1 MMDTHALPP
10 SLSPRQVLVICAA
23 RTLMF
28 ATFMV
33 VAATIPLLITTWG
46 LSATKAGAIVS
57 SFTFGYAASLFG
69 FGIVADYLGARRMVL
84 ISAVAAGA
92 TSLLFGLFAAGW
104 GSAMVLYALIGLSQG
119 GLYTPLIMVFS
130 DEVVATQRG
139 RAMGYLVASTSVGY
153 ALSLATAG
161 VGIAVGGIRAAFL
174 FTGVMPAVGAVL
186 LTLAFRGVPN
196 RIHSRN
202 EALGVRAIMKT
213 NRPARQVFAGYVSHS
228 WELLGGWAWMPA
240 FLAAALVL
248 QGSTDVSA
256 SVFGSYV
263 FAAFHLLGAT
273 AALIMG
279 RLSDSLGRR
288 PVLLAT
294 ALAGA
299 GLSFLIGWLVYL
311 PFVLL
316 VIISAIYM
324 VSTISDS
331 PVLTTAVAEL
341 VDPAYRGVVLAWRG
355 MAGFATGAVA
365 PLAFG
370 AVYDA
375 TVAANFDPQL
385 SWGISFA
392 MIGLGGAGAA
402 WFAWRLKMPP
412 LEAL

>member
-1 MMDTHALPP
+1 MSSNALPP

-46 LSATKAGAIVS
+46 LSATKAGAVVS

-69 FGIVADYLGARRMVL
+69 FGIVADYLGARRMVIL
-84 ISAVAAGA
+84 SALAAGTTSVIFGVFA
-92 TSLLFGLFAAGW
+92 TSW
-104 GSAMVLYALIGLSQG
+104 SSAMVLYALIGFSQG

-130 DEVVATQRG
+130 DEVVAKQRG

-153 ALSLATAG
+153 AVSLGTAG
-161 VGIAVGGIRAAFL
+161 IGIAVGGIRAAYL
-174 FTGVMPAVGAVL
+174 FTGVMPAIGAVL
-186 LTLAFRGVPN
+186 LIWAFRGVPN

-202 EALGVRAIMKT
+202 EPLGVRAILRD
-213 NRPARQVFAGYVSHS
+213 NRPARQVFAGYVAHS

-248 QGSTDVSA
+248 QGATDVAA
-256 SVFGSYV
+256 SVSGSYV
-263 FAAFHLLGAT
+263 FAGFHLLGAV
-273 AALIMG
+273 AALVMG
-279 RLSDSLGRR
+279 RMSDIYGRR

-299 GLSFLIGWLVYL
+299 GLSFVVGWMVFI

-316 VIISAIYM
+316 VVLSAVYM

-370 AVYDA
+370 VVYDA
-375 TVAANFDPQL
+375 TVGANLSPQL
-385 SWGISFA
+385 SWGISFS
-392 MIGLGGAGAA
+392 MIGLGGVGAA
-402 WFAWRLKMPP
+402 YYAWRLRMPP
-412 LEAL
+412 QLGA

>member
-1 MMDTHALPP
+1 MSAADLPP
-10 SLSPRQVLVICAA
+10 SLSPRQVLLISAS

-33 VAATIPLLITTWG
+33 VAATIPLLIVDWG

-69 FGIVADYLGARRMVL
+69 FGIAADYLGARRMVMV
-84 ISAVAAGA
+84 SA
-92 TSLLFGLFAAGW
+92 FAAGVTSLVFGVFAVNW

-130 DEVVATQRG
+130 DETAADQRG

-153 ALSLATAG
+153 ALSLGTAG
-161 VGIAVGGIRAAFL
+161 LGIAVGGIRSAFL
-174 FTGVMPAVGAVL
+174 FTGVLPAVGAVL
-186 LTLAFRGVPN
+186 LLIAFRGVPN

-202 EALGVRAIMKT
+202 EPLGVRAILRD
-213 NRPARQVFAGYVSHS
+213 NRPARQVFAGYVAHS

-248 QGSTDVSA
+248 SGTSDVAA
-256 SVFGSYV
+256 SVSGSYV
-263 FAAFHLLGAT
+263 FAGFHLLGAT
-273 AALIMG
+273 AALVMG
-279 RLSDSLGRR
+279 RASDTYGRR
-288 PVLLAT
+288 PVLLAC

-316 VIISAIYM
+316 VVVSAVYM

-370 AVYDA
+370 AVYDW
-375 TVAANFDPQL
+375 TVAAELSAQL
-385 SWGISFA
+385 SWGISFST
-392 MIGLGGAGAA
+392 IGLGGVGAV
-402 WFAWRLKMPP
+402 WFAWRLVMPQA
-412 LEAL
+412 ER

>member
-1 MMDTHALPP
+1 MSTYGLPP
-10 SLSPRQVLVICAA
+10 SLSPRQVLLICAA

-33 VAATIPLLITTWG
+33 VAATIPLLITDWG

-69 FGIVADYLGARRMVL
+69 FGIVADYLGARRMVM
-84 ISAVAAGA
+84 ISAIAAGM
-92 TSLLFGLFAAGW
+92 TSLLFGVFAASW
-104 GSAMVLYALIGLSQG
+104 ASAMVLYALIGLSQG

-130 DEVVATQRG
+130 DEVVAEQRG

-153 ALSLATAG
+153 ALSLGTAG
-161 VGIAVGGIRAAFL
+161 IGIAIGGVRAAFF
-174 FTGVMPAVGAVL
+174 FTGVMPAVGAL
-186 LTLAFRGVPN
+186 LLAVAFRGVPN

-202 EALGVRAIMKT
+202 EAKGVRAILRD
-213 NRPARQVFAGYVSHS
+213 NRPARQVFAGYVAHS

-263 FAAFHLLGAT
+263 FAGFHLLGAT

-279 RLSDSLGRR
+279 RLSDTYGRR

-299 GLSFLIGWLVYL
+299 GLSFLVGWMVYL

-316 VIISAIYM
+316 VVLSAVYM

-370 AVYDA
+370 VVYDA
-375 TVAANFDPQL
+375 TVAANFSPSL
-385 SWGISFA
+385 SWGLSFS
-392 MIGLGGAGAA
+392 MIGLGGVGAA
-402 WFAWRLKMPP
+402 YYAWRLRMPP
-412 LEAL
+412 

>member
-1 MMDTHALPP
+1 MNASDLPP
-10 SLSPRQVLVICAA
+10 SLSPRQVLLISGS

-33 VAATIPLLITTWG
+33 VAATIPLLIVEWG

-57 SFTFGYAASLFG
+57 SFTLGYAASLFG
-69 FGIVADYLGARRMVL
+69 FGIAADYLGARRMVMV
-84 ISAVAAGA
+84 SAFAAGA
-92 TSLLFGLFAAGW
+92 TSLVFGLFAVNW

-130 DEVVATQRG
+130 DETAADQRG

-153 ALSLATAG
+153 ALSLGTAG
-161 VGIAVGGIRAAFL
+161 LGIAFGGIRSAFL
-174 FTGVMPAVGAVL
+174 FTGVLPAVGAVL
-186 LTLAFRGVPN
+186 LLIAFRGVPN

-202 EALGVRAIMKT
+202 EPLGVRAIMRD
-213 NRPARQVFAGYVSHS
+213 NRPARQVFAGYVAHS

-248 QGSTDVSA
+248 SGASDVAA
-256 SVFGSYV
+256 SVSGSYV
-263 FAAFHLLGAT
+263 FAGFHLLGAT
-273 AALIMG
+273 AALVMG
-279 RLSDSLGRR
+279 RLSDTYGRR
-288 PVLLAT
+288 PVLLAC

-316 VIISAIYM
+316 VVLSAVYM

-370 AVYDA
+370 VVYDA
-375 TVAANFDPQL
+375 TVAANFSPSL
-385 SWGISFA
+385 SWGLSFS
-392 MIGLGGAGAA
+392 MIGLGGVGAA
-402 WFAWRLKMPP
+402 YYAWRLRMPP
-412 LEAL
+412 QIAA

>member
-1 MMDTHALPP
+1 MSTHALPP
-10 SLSPRQVLVICAA
+10 SLTPRQVLVICAA
-23 RTLMF
+23 RTLAF

-69 FGIVADYLGARRMVL
+69 FGIVADYLGARRMVI
-84 ISAVAAGA
+84 ISAVAAGL
-92 TSLLFGLFAAGW
+92 TSLLFGLFAVGW

-130 DEVVATQRG
+130 DEVVASERG
-139 RAMGYLVASTSVGY
+139 RVMGYLVASTSLGY
-153 ALSLATAG
+153 MLSLGVAG
-161 VGIAVGGIRAAFL
+161 IGIAVGGIRSAFL
-174 FTGVMPAVGAVL
+174 FTGMLPAIGAVL
-186 LTLAFRGVPN
+186 LLIAFRGVPN

-202 EALGVRAIMKT
+202 EALGVRAILRD

-248 QGSTDVSA
+248 SGSTDVSA
-256 SVFGSYV
+256 SVIGSYA
-263 FAAFHLLGAT
+263 FAGFHLLGAI
-273 AALIMG
+273 AALVSG
-279 RLSDSLGRR
+279 RASDRLGRR

-299 GLSFLIGWLVYL
+299 GLSFLVGWMVYL

-316 VIISAIYM
+316 VMLSAVYM
-324 VSTISDS
+324 VTTISDS

-370 AVYDA
+370 VVFDA
-375 TVAANFDPQL
+375 TVAADFSPQL
-385 SWGISFA
+385 SWGISFS
-392 MIGLGGAGAA
+392 MIGLGGLGAA

-412 LEAL
+412 RVGV